1 TSIDATAVCTQFRSD
16 PSASGYCTC
25 TICSTV
31 ARTTPSIEIRASC
44 AEKCQ
49 AGAAGRDTE
58 SNVQGSSPNRCVP
71 PRKRSTKSGSRT
83 LRSPSTSSSSTEAS
97 GSSVN
102 PEQRAQAQAG
112 QYERPHRCPCNPGL
126 RCRQPRRP
134 EGDASAADCR
144 IIHHVLDDEPALG
157 RIALE
162 PASPDG
168 GIGSTRAIE
177 VDAVP
182 EPQTI
187 PGFRIASGNEPRLV
201 EAALGNPR

>member
-1 TSIDATAVCTQFRSD
+1 RRQPGRNHILRRSALAEREPPAERVTARLHF
-16 PSASGYCTC
+16 
-25 TICSTV
+25 
-31 ARTTPSIEIRASC
+31 AR
-44 AEKCQ
+44 
-49 AGAAGRDTE
+49 AA
-58 SNVQGSSPNRCVP
+58 
-71 PRKRSTKSGSRT
+71 
-83 LRSPSTSSSSTEAS
+83 
-97 GSSVN
+97 
-102 PEQRAQAQAG
+102 
-112 QYERPHRCPCNPGL
+112 

-144 IIHHVLDDEPALG
+144 IVHHVLDNERALG

-201 EAALGNPR
+201 EAALGNPRPAGRIERFGIHATTLRPRENTVKRAGDGAVPRLTWTPSPVDCGLSIFPEFSREADALSFRQCLALFGDRHPVRFLVARRRAFPPSPRPHP